1 MRNELIDQLTVEDLS
16 GETLELAECIGIE
29 AFRRLLK
36 TYGGTGRMYIPQ
48 PDKLLIPLRDRM
60 IREEYNGSNLYALCR
75 KWDLGESMVR
85 KIISEK
91 IRELRRAP
99 MDGQCSLFDGGEAS

>member
-1 MRNELIDQLTVEDLS
+1 MRNDLIELLTLEDLS
-16 GETLELAECIGIE
+16 GEARELAECIGIE
-29 AFRRLLK
+29 AFHRLLQ

-48 PDKLLIPLRDRM
+48 PDMLLIPLRDRM
-60 IREEYNGSNLYALCR
+60 IREEYNGGNLYELCR

-91 IRELRRAP
+91 IKELRRAP
-99 MDGQCSLFDGGEAS
+99 MDGQCSFFDDG